1 MNFKVK
7 EEGVEKTGYLKIS
20 SEGKVYMF
28 YSDEEKILDPAVQID
43 VTVRGIHFL
52 NIESFSRWVER
63 HDFEIV
69 PRDPET
75 YTDWKAGDEV
85 IDNAGDAICIIIVRL
100 GELVFIKN
108 PDDKIKTI
116 TSAWVDANYKL
127 IVTDY
132 EQEIAEHK
140 RLIGSI
146 EERMTKLIS
155 KPASLDSIAPY
166 WDEERKGVVIP
177 LIGKVLHAKCLGKA
191 DWEGAK
197 KLAEKAGG
205 ELFSKKE
212 GYILAYYKD
221 EINELLEA
229 HGGDKLEGWNWCS
242 SEYSELGAWC
252 VNFFD
257 DGIYPNGKCYTSYV
271 RAVSAL

>member
-1 MNFKVK
+1 MKRITNINQLKPGNKIFTVNRDGLLEILEFREIHPNNDNYSLFLNENQDGMHKFFN
-7 EEGVEKTGYLKIS
+7 KTLKGREYYL
-20 SEGKVYMF
+20 YDD
-28 YSDEEKILDPAVQID
+28 SDECWKFIY
-43 VTVRGIHFL
+43 
-52 NIESFSRWVER
+52 ER
-63 HDFEIV
+63 
-69 PRDPET
+69 
-75 YTDWKAGDEV
+75 
-85 IDNAGDAICIIIVRL
+85 
-100 GELVFIKN
+100 
-108 PDDKIKTI
+108 
-116 TSAWVDANYKL
+116 
-127 IVTDY
+127 
-132 EQEIAEHK
+132 EIAEHK

-146 EERMTKLIS
+146 EERMTKLMS

-242 SEYSELGAWC
+242 SEYSELSAWF
-252 VNFFD
+252 VNFN
-257 DGIYPNGKCYTSYV
+257 DGYVSNDVKYYTYYV
-271 RAVSAL
+271 RAVSAF

>member
-1 MNFKVK
+1 MKRITNINQ
-7 EEGVEKTGYLKIS
+7 LKPGNKIFTVNHDGS
-20 SEGKVYMF
+20 LEILEFREIHPHSGD
-28 YSDEEKILDPAVQID
+28 YSL
-43 VTVRGIHFL
+43 FL
-52 NIESFSRWVER
+52 NENKDGMHKFFNKTLEDREYYLYDNSYECWKFIYER
-63 HDFEIV
+63 
-69 PRDPET
+69 
-75 YTDWKAGDEV
+75 
-85 IDNAGDAICIIIVRL
+85 
-100 GELVFIKN
+100 
-108 PDDKIKTI
+108 
-116 TSAWVDANYKL
+116 
-127 IVTDY
+127 
-132 EQEIAEHK
+132 EIAEHK

-146 EERMTKLIS
+146 KERMTKLLH

-177 LIGKVLHAKCLGKA
+177 LIGKVLHAKYLGEA

-197 KLAEKAGG
+197 KLAKEAGG

-242 SEYSELGAWC
+242 SEASALYAWY
-252 VNFFD
+252 VNFN
-257 DGIYPNGKCYTSYV
+257 DGYVFATSKYVAGYV

>member
-1 MNFKVK
+1 MKRITNINQLKPGNKIFTVNRDGSLEILEFREIHPNNDNYSLFLNENQDGMHKFFN
-7 EEGVEKTGYLKIS
+7 KTLKGREYYL
-20 SEGKVYMF
+20 YDD
-28 YSDEEKILDPAVQID
+28 SDECWKFIY
-43 VTVRGIHFL
+43 
-52 NIESFSRWVER
+52 ER
-63 HDFEIV
+63 
-69 PRDPET
+69 
-75 YTDWKAGDEV
+75 
-85 IDNAGDAICIIIVRL
+85 
-100 GELVFIKN
+100 
-108 PDDKIKTI
+108 
-116 TSAWVDANYKL
+116 
-127 IVTDY
+127 
-132 EQEIAEHK
+132 EIAEHK

-146 EERMTKLIS
+146 EERMTKLLS

-242 SEYSELGAWC
+242 SEYSELGAW
-252 VNFFD
+252 VVYFP
-257 DGIYPNGKCYTSYV
+257 DGSVGSYLKYVTYYV